1 MNPQQSDPAPQQP
14 PIQPNVPQ
22 QASNGHYEVVP
33 PPVPNTLRPSG
44 HNPYEFI
51 VAPNTAKA
59 SRWKLGGNKF
69 WLQIGVLVGG
79 VVVLMIIATVVLN
92 ALVPNK
98 SSVTELT
105 TIAEEQQE
113 LIRVATLGA
122 NQASGQSTK
131 NFAITVQLGITS
143 SQNDVL
149 SYLASRGHKPT
160 TKQLTLKRDAATDQ
174 LLTAATATSTFD
186 TAVSNSLTEQLHTYQ
201 TSLQSTYKAAGSAAV
216 KTLLQKNYNAATLLL
231 QSVSTDTTD

>member
-1 MNPQQSDPAPQQP
+1 
-14 PIQPNVPQ
+14 V
-22 QASNGHYEVVP
+22 
-33 PPVPNTLRPSG
+33 
-44 HNPYEFI
+44 
-51 VAPNTAKA
+51 
-59 SRWKLGGNKF
+59 GGNKF
-69 WLQIGVLVGG
+69 WLQIGAVVGG
-79 VVVLMIIATVVLN
+79 AIVLMIVAAVVLN

-98 SSVTELT
+98 SSVAELT

-122 NQASGQSTK
+122 NQATGQDTK
-131 NFAITVQLGITS
+131 NFATTVQLGITS

-149 SYLASRGHKPT
+149 SYLASHGHKLT

-186 TAVSNSLTEQLHTYQ
+186 TALSHNLIDQLHTYQ
-201 TSLQSTYKAAGSAAV
+201 TSLQNTYKTAGNAAA
-216 KTLLQKNYNAATLLL
+216 KTLLQKNYSAATLLL